1 MQAHSSSEHSFPED
15 KGAIAVYCASS
26 TGRKEAYSKAAI
38 SLGHALARDNRPL
51 VYGGGFLGIMGI
63 VSGAVLENGGSV
75 TGIVPY
81 AIHNGGGEREKSA
94 ATPDT
99 VGSRPVAGH
108 ERMETIVVNTMHE
121 RKLEMAKR
129 SSGFIGLSGGFGTFE
144 EILEVTTWTQLGIHK
159 KPVVL
164 LNVLSFFDPLRQLIQ
179 NGISEGFVNSSNA
192 NLIVFVDG
200 PTSHEEH
207 ESFDWGTAALQAF
220 QSWNGN
226 NIEPMFDWTKGK
238 DGRRFDEGS
247 LGVV

>member
-1 MQAHSSSEHSFPED
+1 MDTTRHSQKTFVRSKNIIVRS
-15 KGAIAVYCASS
+15 KG
-26 TGRKEAYSKAAI
+26 YSNAPAA
-38 SLGHALARDNRPL
+38 
-51 VYGGGFLGIMGI
+51 
-63 VSGAVLENGGSV
+63 
-75 TGIVPY
+75 
-81 AIHNGGGEREKSA
+81 
-94 ATPDT
+94 
-99 VGSRPVAGH
+99 
-108 ERMETIVVNTMHE
+108 
-121 RKLEMAKR
+121 
-129 SSGFIGLSGGFGTFE
+129 
-144 EILEVTTWTQLGIHK
+144 
-159 KPVVL
+159 VVL

-220 QSWNGN
+220 QSWNGD